1 MPDLSSSILL
11 TLTAPE
17 LPATDPNSYGATH
30 IASTAAIAL
39 ATLRRACEL
48 KDEPLRSQTVIIRGA
63 GERGRA
69 TARAIRTA
77 MRANGMTWR
86 ASGARVFVVDA
97 DGLTLT
103 SDEGSSAERRVATRP
118 EAIEGWTF
126 EGERPSLIETI
137 QRTGATALIGL
148 SGQANAFSKEVVQA
162 MCASVSRPVIL
173 PFSWPEGRNEARWE
187 DIAAWSS
194 GSAIAAGVE
203 ASPDESGCPE
213 AWLIPGMTIGC
224 VIADATI
231 IDDGMVMA
239 AARAMYRQM
248 SGEDD
253 HLIPSASAL
262 PEVTQSV
269 AIEVVRAA
277 MRSGTATNPN
287 LDFTDV
293 EGYVV
298 RRMKGETEELGS
310 RSQDHGWEDLNR
322 G

>member
-17 LPATDPNSYGATH
+17 QPATDPNSYGPTH
-30 IASTAAIAL
+30 IAATAAIAL

-48 KDEPLRSQTVIIRGA
+48 KDEPLRSQTVVIRGA

-86 ASGARVFVVDA
+86 ETGARVFVVDA

-103 SDEGSSAERRVATRP
+103 SDQGAPEERRVATRP
-118 EAIEGWTF
+118 EVVSSWAV

-137 QRTGATALIGL
+137 EHSGATALIGL
-148 SGQANAFSKEVVQA
+148 SGQANAFTQAVVEA
-162 MCASVSRPVIL
+162 MCASVARPTIL
-173 PFSWPEGRNEARWE
+173 PFSWPEGRNEARRE
-187 DIAAWSS
+187 DIDAWSS

-213 AWLIPGMTIGC
+213 AWIIPGMTIGC
-224 VIADATI
+224 VISDATI

-248 SGEDD
+248 SAHAD

-262 PEVTQSV
+262 PEVTQAV
-269 AIEVVRAA
+269 ALEVVRAS
-277 MRSGTATNPN
+277 MRSGTALNPD
-287 LDFTDV
+287 LPFGDV
-293 EGYVV
+293 ETYV
-298 RRMKGETEELGS
+298 RRRMGAETDSTMG
-310 RSQDHGWEDLNR
+310 RSQDHGWEDRNR